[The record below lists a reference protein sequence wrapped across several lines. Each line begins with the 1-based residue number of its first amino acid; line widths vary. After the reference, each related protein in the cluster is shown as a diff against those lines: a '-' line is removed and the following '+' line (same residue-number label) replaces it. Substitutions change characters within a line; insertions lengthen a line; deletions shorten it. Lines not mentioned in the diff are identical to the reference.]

1 MSTEKKNLEP
11 GLPPLLPETKTVM
24 DTLMAADLIKKAL
37 QLAVDQ
43 DNLCLQEQIAIT
55 ETPSSP
61 FGEEIRGKDF
71 VERFT
76 KLGLLVVHMDE
87 VGNVIGRRPGV
98 GPEPR
103 TKLIISAHLDTV
115 FPAGTNPKVRQEG
128 NRYLAPGISDD
139 ARGLA
144 AILQVLR
151 TLQEFK
157 IQTIGDI
164 LFVGSVGEEG
174 NGDLRGSK
182 YLFNKSG
189 IHIDGFISVDGV
201 NVNRVLCGATGS
213 KRYRVHF
220 DGPGGHS
227 WNAFGTPSAIHAIGR
242 AIAKIADLQTVSDP
256 KTTFTCGTI
265 KGGTTVNSI
274 AAHVEM
280 ELDMR
285 SAGAKELDE
294 LEARILPIFEQAA
307 KDENARWGYKDEDG
321 VKLTLEPIGHRPG
334 GGQKDEVSVLQAA
347 RGAMAAL
354 GIPLYSYAFAS
365 TDHNVAVNKGI
376 PATTLGGGGKEG
388 FNHNVKEWYEPVDA
402 YQGPQL
408 AMLTSLVLV
417 GVEGVSEPVLEKRA

>member
-1 MSTEKKNLEP
+1 MDNPPNAKPLEM
-11 GLPPLLPETKTVM
+11 PPLQAHVQATVDKLTASETIKAAIEAVKRDDEKT
-24 DTLMAADLIKKAL
+24 LAD
-37 QLAVDQ
+37 
-43 DNLCLQEQIAIT
+43 QIAIT
-55 ETPSSP
+55 EVEAPP
-61 FGEEIRGKDF
+61 FHEDVRAKDMVRRFEE
-71 VERFT
+71 
-76 KLGLLVVHMDE
+76 LGLKATIDE
-87 VGNVIGRRPGV
+87 EGNVLARRAGTGN
-98 GPEPR
+98 GP
-103 TKLIISAHLDTV
+103 TLVLAAHLDTV
-115 FPAGTNPKVRQEG
+115 FPAGTNPKVRKEG
-128 NRYLAPGISDD
+128 DRYLAPGISDD

-144 AILQVLR
+144 VILQVLR

-157 IQTIGDI
+157 VETVGDI
-164 LFVGSVGEEG
+164 LFVCSVGEEG

-189 IHIDGFISVDGV
+189 IQIDGFISVDGV
-201 NVNRVLCGATGS
+201 NVNRVLRGATGS
-213 KRYRVHF
+213 KRYRVHY

-242 AIAKIADLQTVSDP
+242 AIAKISDIQTKADP

-265 KGGTTVNSI
+265 HGGTTVNSI

-285 SAGAKELDE
+285 SAGASELDE
-294 LEARILPIFEQAA
+294 LEAQILPIFEQAA

-334 GGQKDEVSVLQAA
+334 GSQSDDVSVLQAA

-354 GIPLYSYAFAS
+354 DIPLYSYAFAS
-365 TDHNVAVNKGI
+365 TDHNIAVNKGV
-376 PATTLGGGGKEG
+376 PATTLGGGGREG

-417 GVEGVSEPVLEKRA
+417 GVAGTTDPVLVKRA

>member
-1 MSTEKKNLEP
+1 MDNPPNAKPLEM
-11 GLPPLLPETKTVM
+11 PPLQAHVQ
-24 DTLMAADLIKKAL
+24 A
-37 QLAVDQ
+37 AVDKLTASETIKAAIEAVKR
-43 DNLCLQEQIAIT
+43 DDEKTLADQIAIT
-55 ETPSSP
+55 EVEAPP
-61 FGEEIRGKDF
+61 FHEDVRAKDMVRRFEE
-71 VERFT
+71 
-76 KLGLLVVHMDE
+76 LGLKATIDE
-87 VGNVIGRRPGV
+87 EGNVLARRAGTGN
-98 GPEPR
+98 GP
-103 TKLIISAHLDTV
+103 TLVLAAHLDTV
-115 FPAGTNPKVRQEG
+115 FPAGTNPKVRKEG
-128 NRYLAPGISDD
+128 DRFLAPGISDD

-144 AILQVLR
+144 VILQVLR

-157 IQTIGDI
+157 VETVGDI
-164 LFVGSVGEEG
+164 LFVCSVGEEG

-189 IHIDGFISVDGV
+189 IQIDGFISVDGV
-201 NVNRVLCGATGS
+201 NVNRVLRGATGS
-213 KRYRVHF
+213 KRYRVHY

-242 AIAKIADLQTVSDP
+242 AIAKISDIQTKTDP

-265 KGGTTVNSI
+265 HGGTTVNSI

-285 SAGAKELDE
+285 SAGASELDE
-294 LEARILPIFEQAA
+294 LEAQILPIFEQAA

-334 GGQKDEVSVLQAA
+334 GSQSDDVSVLQAA

-354 GIPLYSYAFAS
+354 DIPLYSYAFAS
-365 TDHNVAVNKGI
+365 TDHNIAVNKGV
-376 PATTLGGGGKEG
+376 PATTLGGGGREG

-417 GVEGVSEPVLEKRA
+417 GVAGTTDPVLVKRA

>member
-1 MSTEKKNLEP
+1 MDNPPNAKPLEM
-11 GLPPLLPETKTVM
+11 PPLQAHVQ
-24 DTLMAADLIKKAL
+24 A
-37 QLAVDQ
+37 AVDKLTASETIKAAIEAVKR
-43 DNLCLQEQIAIT
+43 DDEKTLVDQIAIT
-55 ETPSSP
+55 EVEAPP
-61 FGEEIRGKDF
+61 FHEDVRAKDMVRRFEE
-71 VERFT
+71 
-76 KLGLLVVHMDE
+76 LGLKATIDE
-87 VGNVIGRRPGV
+87 EGNVLARRAGTGN
-98 GPEPR
+98 GP
-103 TKLIISAHLDTV
+103 TLVLAAHLDTV
-115 FPAGTNPKVRQEG
+115 FPAGTNPKVRKEG
-128 NRYLAPGISDD
+128 DRYLAPGISDD

-144 AILQVLR
+144 VILQVLR

-157 IQTIGDI
+157 VETVGDI
-164 LFVGSVGEEG
+164 LFVCSVGEEG

-189 IHIDGFISVDGV
+189 IQIDGFISVDGV
-201 NVNRVLCGATGS
+201 NVNRVLRGATGS
-213 KRYRVHF
+213 KRYRVHY

-242 AIAKIADLQTVSDP
+242 AIAKISDIQTKTDP

-265 KGGTTVNSI
+265 HGGTTVNSI

-285 SAGAKELDE
+285 SAGASELDE
-294 LEARILPIFEQAA
+294 LEAQILPIFEQAA

-334 GGQKDEVSVLQAA
+334 GSQSDDVSVLQAA

-354 GIPLYSYAFAS
+354 DIPLYSYAFAS
-365 TDHNVAVNKGI
+365 TDHNIAVNKGV
-376 PATTLGGGGKEG
+376 PATTLGGGGREG

-417 GVEGVSEPVLEKRA
+417 GVAGTTDPVLVKRA

>member
-1 MSTEKKNLEP
+1 MDNPPNAKPLEM
-11 GLPPLLPETKTVM
+11 PPLQAHVQ
-24 DTLMAADLIKKAL
+24 A
-37 QLAVDQ
+37 AVDKLTACETIKAAIEAVKR
-43 DNLCLQEQIAIT
+43 DDEKTLADQIAIT
-55 ETPSSP
+55 EVEAPP
-61 FGEEIRGKDF
+61 FHEEVRAKDM
-71 VERFT
+71 VRRFEE
-76 KLGLLVVHMDE
+76 LGLKATIDE
-87 VGNVIGRRPGV
+87 EGNVLARRAGTGN
-98 GPEPR
+98 GP
-103 TKLIISAHLDTV
+103 TLVLAAHLDTV
-115 FPAGTNPKVRQEG
+115 FPAGTNPKVRKEG

-144 AILQVLR
+144 VILQVLR

-157 IQTIGDI
+157 VETVGDI
-164 LFVGSVGEEG
+164 LFVCSVGEEG

-189 IHIDGFISVDGV
+189 IQIDGFISVDGV
-201 NVNRVLCGATGS
+201 NVNRVLRGATGS

-242 AIAKIADLQTVSDP
+242 AIAKISDIQTKTDP

-265 KGGTTVNSI
+265 HGGTTVNSI

-285 SAGAKELDE
+285 SAGANELDE
-294 LEARILPIFEQAA
+294 LEAQILPIFEQAA

-334 GGQKDEVSVLQAA
+334 GSQSDDVSVLQAA
-347 RGAMAAL
+347 RGAMVAL
-354 GIPLYSYAFAS
+354 DIPLYSYAFAS
-365 TDHNVAVNKGI
+365 TDHNIAVNKGV
-376 PATTLGGGGKEG
+376 PATTLGGGGHEG

-417 GVEGVSEPVLEKRA
+417 GVAGTTDPVLVKRA

>member
-1 MSTEKKNLEP
+1 MDNPANAKPVE
-11 GLPPLLPETKTVM
+11 LPPIHEDVQAVVNKLVACETIKAAIEAVKRDDEKT
-24 DTLMAADLIKKAL
+24 LAD
-37 QLAVDQ
+37 
-43 DNLCLQEQIAIT
+43 QIAIT
-55 ETPSSP
+55 EVEAPP
-61 FGEEIRGKDF
+61 FHEEVRAKEL
-71 VERFT
+71 VRRFEE
-76 KLGLLVVHMDE
+76 LGLKASIDE
-87 VGNVIGRRPGV
+87 EGNVLARRCGQGN
-98 GPEPR
+98 GP
-103 TKLIISAHLDTV
+103 TLVLAAHLDTV
-115 FPAGTNPKVRQEG
+115 FPAGTNPKVRKEG

-151 TLQEFK
+151 TLQKFNVK
-157 IQTIGDI
+157 TVGDI
-164 LFVGSVGEEG
+164 LFVCSVGEEG

-189 IHIDGFISVDGV
+189 IAVDGFISVDGV
-201 NVNRVLCGATGS
+201 NVNRLLRGATGS

-242 AIAKIADLQTVSDP
+242 AIAKIADIQTKTDP

-285 SAGAKELDE
+285 SAGANELDE
-294 LEARILPIFEQAA
+294 LEAQILPIFEQAA

-334 GGQKDEVSVLQAA
+334 GSQSDDVSVLQAA
-347 RGAMAAL
+347 RGAMGAL

-365 TDHNVAVNKGI
+365 TDHNIAVNKGV

-402 YQGPQL
+402 YLGPQL
-408 AMLTSLVLV
+408 AMLTSLILV
-417 GVEGVSEPVLEKRA
+417 GVAGATEPVLKKRA

>member
-1 MSTEKKNLEP
+1 MDNPANAKPVE
-11 GLPPLLPETKTVM
+11 LPPIHEDVQAVVNKLVACETIKAAIEAVKRDDEKT
-24 DTLMAADLIKKAL
+24 LAD
-37 QLAVDQ
+37 
-43 DNLCLQEQIAIT
+43 QIAIT
-55 ETPSSP
+55 EVEAPP
-61 FGEEIRGKDF
+61 FHEEVRAKEL
-71 VERFT
+71 VRRFEE
-76 KLGLLVVHMDE
+76 LGLKASIDE
-87 VGNVIGRRPGV
+87 EGNVLARRCGQGN
-98 GPEPR
+98 GP
-103 TKLIISAHLDTV
+103 TLVLAAHLDTV
-115 FPAGTNPKVRQEG
+115 FPTGTNPKVRKEG

-151 TLQEFK
+151 TLQEFNVK
-157 IQTIGDI
+157 TVGDI
-164 LFVGSVGEEG
+164 LFVCSVGEEG

-189 IHIDGFISVDGV
+189 IAVDGFISVDGV
-201 NVNRVLCGATGS
+201 NVNRLLRGATGS

-242 AIAKIADLQTVSDP
+242 AIAKIADIQTKTDP

-285 SAGAKELDE
+285 SAGANELDE
-294 LEARILPIFEQAA
+294 LEAQILPIFEQAA

-334 GGQKDEVSVLQAA
+334 GSQSDDVSVLQAA
-347 RGAMAAL
+347 RGAMGAL

-365 TDHNVAVNKGI
+365 TDHNIAVNKGV

-402 YQGPQL
+402 YLGPQL
-408 AMLTSLVLV
+408 AMLTSLILV
-417 GVEGVSEPVLEKRA
+417 GVAGATEPVLKKRA